1 MKVRYTEEALKD
13 LDEIVEFVAI
23 NYPALAPAVERRIRA
38 VVARIARWPRSGRR
52 SAGRTGVHVVPLGR
66 YPHRFFY
73 RVAEHGIEIL
83 HIHHCGDCGNFTLVR
98 NGTCLKCDTCGQ
110 PAN

>member
-66 YPHRFFY
+66 YPHRVFY

-83 HIHHCGDCGNFTLVR
+83 HIHHAAREPWDQGD
-98 NGTCLKCDTCGQ
+98 
-110 PAN
+110 A